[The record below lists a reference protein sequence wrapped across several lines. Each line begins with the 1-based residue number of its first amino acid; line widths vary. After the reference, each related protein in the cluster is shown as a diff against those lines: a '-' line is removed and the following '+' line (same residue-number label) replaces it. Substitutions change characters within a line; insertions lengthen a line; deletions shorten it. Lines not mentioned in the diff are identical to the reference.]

1 MDGLIARLGR
11 DGIAGTAIAIGGL
24 IGFWIVRDYPVG
36 SLAEFG
42 PGFMPWVGT
51 IGMAILGLAMVAR
64 ALVGGGGEIVPV
76 TVGRP
81 VIVVPAGMAI
91 FAFGLEPLGFMLA
104 SALAVFVTSLAAK
117 ESSVIERI
125 AVSVGLAVLVTGI
138 FGFGLKMTMPLAPW
152 FLRS

>member
-1 MDGLIARLGR
+1 MHNLIARLGR

-24 IGFWIVRDYPVG
+24 IGFWLVRDYPIG

-51 IGMAILGLAMVAR
+51 IGMILLGLAMVAR
-64 ALVGGGGEIVPV
+64 ALIGGGGELPPI
-76 TVGRP
+76 TVGWS

-91 FAFGLEPLGFMLA
+91 FALSLEPLGFALA

-117 ESSVIERI
+117 DSGMIERLV
-125 AVSVGLAVLVTGI
+125 VSVGLAIFVTGI
-138 FGFGLKMTMPLAPW
+138 FGYALKMTMPLAPW